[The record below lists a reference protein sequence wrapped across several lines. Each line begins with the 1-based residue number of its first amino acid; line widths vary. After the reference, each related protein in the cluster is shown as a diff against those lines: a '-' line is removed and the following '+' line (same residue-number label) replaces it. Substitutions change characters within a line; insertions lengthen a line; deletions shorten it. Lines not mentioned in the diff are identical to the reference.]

1 MHDIS
6 HVIVPKLKWTYR
18 ESAMDE
24 LMQVHKFADVVYKPQ
39 GTAKSPVTMPKVSLG
54 EDSKE
59 SILKKSENDFTNLS
73 RLTIVGNCF
82 LGLNPDIFDQI
93 LSKEMAQDRK

>member
-59 SILKKSENDFTNLS
+59 GILKNSKNDFTNLS